1 MLLAAQYIQ
10 NLDPLN
16 NRLLSTFVAALPVLV
31 LFYLLVGR
39 RWLASYAGA
48 AGSAVAILIAWLIY
62 GMPLDMAGASFGY
75 GVAFGLLPIGW
86 TVFGAMLLYNLT
98 VETGQFAIIRR
109 SISVL
114 SGDSRV
120 QAVLIG
126 FSFGALMEGAAGSG
140 APVAICGAMLVGLG
154 VPPLRAAVICLIAN
168 TSPVCYGGLGTPIFV
183 LSGVTGI
190 SGDAISVMC
199 GHQLP
204 FLSCL
209 VPFYMVKMMCSWR
222 QTLEVWPALLMGGG
236 SFAVF
241 QYFFATMHT
250 WVPGLS
256 VWPLTDVGASIFS
269 MITLAI
275 FLKYLWKP
283 KTEWKFPPEV
293 EAAKPA
299 APVAHAEE
307 SGEGVDIDA
316 AMKDDPVETPLT
328 PWIVARAWSPFIIM
342 AICLGVIGW
351 VRTIEK
357 NGPID
362 LGPVKSFYPIA
373 VPGLDK
379 QVERAE
385 RLQKPGATGDDR
397 KEKAVFEF
405 KWLSA
410 AGTPCVVAVLIA
422 AVVLWTSP
430 KVLLRVLG
438 KTCIQMRI
446 PIPTIAFMIG
456 LSYVT
461 KYAGI
466 DATLGVAFA
475 ETGVLYPFFAALLG
489 WLGVF
494 LTGTDAG
501 SNALF
506 GSLQKITAGQI
517 YDAGAIDVTKL
528 TREQTE
534 LLICTA
540 NSTGGVMGK
549 MIDAQSICVATAGTH
564 QIGRE
569 ADIFKAV
576 IWHSVFLAVI
586 VGAMTAV
593 QAYVFPFTLM
603 VPQLP

>member
-1 MLLAAQYIQ
+1 MLFAVNYIQ
-10 NLDPLN
+10 NLDPIG
-16 NRLLSTFVAALPVLV
+16 NRLASTFVAALPVLL

-39 RWLASYAGA
+39 RWLASWAGA
-48 AGSAVAILIAWLIY
+48 AGAACAILIAWLVY
-62 GMPLDMAGASFGY
+62 KMPPDMAGMSFVY
-75 GVAFGLLPIGW
+75 GVGFGLLPIGW

-109 SISVL
+109 SIGGL

-183 LSGVTGI
+183 LSGVTGL
-190 SGDAISVMC
+190 SGDSISVMC

-204 FLSCL
+204 ILSCL
-209 VPFYMVKMMCSWR
+209 VPFYMVKVMCSWK
-222 QTLEVWPALLMGGG
+222 QTFEVWPALVVGGG
-236 SFAVF
+236 SFAIF

-250 WVPGLS
+250 WIPGLA
-256 VWPLTDVGASIFS
+256 VWPLTDVGGSIFS
-269 MITLAI
+269 LISLAL
-275 FLKYLWKP
+275 FLKFVWKP
-283 KTEWKFPPEV
+283 RVEWKFPSET
-293 EAAKPA
+293 EPA
-299 APVAHAEE
+299 TPVAQTAENE
-307 SGEGVDIDA
+307 SVGEGVDISA
-316 AMKDDPVETPLT
+316 AMKDEPTEQPLT
-328 PWIVARAWSPFIIM
+328 TWIVAKAWSPFIIM
-342 AICLGVIGW
+342 ALCLAVIGW
-351 VRTIEK
+351 VRQMEKKQPLDFSGLKSYYSIEIPK
-357 NGPID
+357 
-362 LGPVKSFYPIA
+362 LHKE
-373 VPGLDK
+373 
-379 QVERAE
+379 VERAA
-385 RLQKPGATGDDR
+385 RLQRPNATDEQK
-397 KEKAVFEF
+397 KEDAIF
-405 KWLSA
+405 KFTWLSA
-410 AGTPCVVAVLIA
+410 AGTPCVVAVLISA
-422 AVVLWTSP
+422 L
-430 KVLLRVLG
+430 LLRTAPTVAWRVLV
-438 KTCIQMRI
+438 KTCYQMRI
-446 PIPTIAFMIG
+446 PIPTIAFMLG

-475 ETGVLYPFFAALLG
+475 ETGAFYPFFAAMLG

-506 GSLQKITAGQI
+506 GSLQQITAGQI
-517 YDAGAIDVTKL
+517 YQAGAFEGTGLV
-528 TREQTE
+528 REQAE

-576 IWHSVFLAVI
+576 IWHSILLASI
-586 VGAMTAV
+586 VGAMTAL
-593 QAYVFPFTLM
+593 QAYVYPFTLM
-603 VPQLP
+603 VPMP